1 MRAGTTVGGTV
12 AFDSFGPKR
21 HLANARLKGDVRGDS
36 GQGRTIGSCGAG
48 ATSARLVRDGF
59 EPMRFLTKF
68 VVALLLPALVPAE
81 PYPPLATLSYTGAG
95 AAAWS
100 ECPSPRV
107 IDGDT
112 IRCGAERVRLLGIDA
127 PELHGCPQ
135 YRRCVDGDP
144 VASRLSL
151 RQAVSSGP
159 VRYRMIKRDR
169 YGRAVAVVHAGG
181 LNLSCWQIRQGRA
194 EYVARWDD
202 GRIIA
207 RSC

>member
-1 MRAGTTVGGTV
+1 LFLDEV
-12 AFDSFGPKR
+12 
-21 HLANARLKGDVRGDS
+21 
-36 GQGRTIGSCGAG
+36 
-48 ATSARLVRDGF
+48 

-68 VVALLLPALVPAE
+68 ALLLLLPAFVPAE
-81 PYPPLATLSYTGAG
+81 PFPPLATLSYTGAG

-100 ECPSPRV
+100 ECPSPYV

-127 PELHGCPQ
+127 PELHACPR
-135 YRRCVDGDP
+135 YRRCADGDP

-151 RQAVSSGP
+151 RQALSTGP
-159 VRYRMIKRDR
+159 VRYRIIKRDR
-169 YGRAVAVVHAGG
+169 YGRAVAVVSAGE

-194 EYVARWDD
+194 DYVARWDD